1 MVNLRIDTLPP
12 ERDKATAH
20 LRRITR
26 PRSVCSGSK
35 IVFLFTGKVGERGE
49 LGSRGQ
55 RGNSGQSGI
64 QGPPGM
70 DVRRMKVTTLHVSAH
85 TP

>member
-1 MVNLRIDTLPP
+1 MVHIRIDTLPP
-12 ERDKATAH
+12 GRDKATEH
-20 LRRITR
+20 LLRITR

-35 IVFLFTGKVGERGE
+35 VAFLFTGKVGERGE

-55 RGNSGQSGI
+55 RGNSGQPGI

-70 DVRRMKVTTLHVSAH
+70 DVRRMKVPTLHVSVH
-85 TP
+85 IP